1 MAKALVT
8 VAGRALPEPSSYSGS
23 TSTLVDAGRNV
34 EGRFIGSVVRSD
46 VGKVELKWNYLT
58 VQEWANINQLF
69 SGPNNFVREVEFFD
83 QVRGTWT
90 VREMYVSDRSAGMW
104 RRHPVTGEV
113 LGWTDCTLSL
123 IEV

>member
-8 VAGRALPEPSSYSGS
+8 VAGYALPEPSSYSGS

-34 EGRFIGSVVRSD
+34 EGKFIGSVVRSD
-46 VGKVELKWNYLT
+46 VAKVELKWNYLT

-69 SGPNNFVREVEFFD
+69 LGPNNFVREVEFFD
-83 QVRGTWT
+83 QARGTWT

>member
-104 RRHPVTGEV
+104 RRHPVTGDV
-113 LGWTDCTLSL
+113 LGWTDCALSL

>member
-8 VAGRALPEPSSYSGS
+8 VAGYALPEPSIYSGS

-34 EGRFIGSVVRSD
+34 EGKFIGSVVRSD

-58 VQEWANINQLF
+58 VQEWAKINQLF

-83 QVRGTWT
+83 QARGTWT

-104 RRHPVTGEV
+104 RRHPVTGDV
-113 LGWTDCTLSL
+113 LGWMDCALSL

>member
-8 VAGRALPEPSSYSGS
+8 VAGYPLPEPSSYSGS

-34 EGRFIGSVVRSD
+34 EGKFIGSVVRSD
-46 VGKVELKWNYLT
+46 VAKVELKWNYLT

-69 SGPNNFVREVEFFD
+69 LGPNNFVREVEFFD
-83 QVRGTWT
+83 QARGTWT

-104 RRHPVTGEV
+104 RRHPVTGDV
-113 LGWTDCTLSL
+113 LGWTDCALSL

>member
-8 VAGRALPEPSSYSGS
+8 VAGHALPEPSSYSGS

-69 SGPNNFVREVEFFD
+69 SGPNNFVREVEFFV
-83 QVRGTWT
+83 QGL
-90 VREMYVSDRSAGMW
+90 E
-104 RRHPVTGEV
+104 
-113 LGWTDCTLSL
+113 LGR
-123 IEV
+123 

>member
-8 VAGRALPEPSSYSGS
+8 VAGYPLPEPSSYSGS
-23 TSTLVDAGRNV
+23 TATLVDAGRNV

-46 VGKVELKWNYLT
+46 VAKVELRWNYLT

-69 SGPNNFVREVEFFD
+69 LGPNNFVREVEFFD
-83 QVRGTWT
+83 QARGTWT

>member
-8 VAGRALPEPSSYSGS
+8 VAGYPLPEPSSYSGS

-34 EGRFIGSVVRSD
+34 EGKFIGSVVRSD
-46 VGKVELKWNYLT
+46 VAKVELRWNYLT

-69 SGPNNFVREVEFFD
+69 LGPNNFVREVEFFD
-83 QVRGTWT
+83 QARGTWT